1 MKHLQKVQGGWI
13 TTTTTLLLQFRSF
26 YEVSGDKIFKS
37 NNVMAQ
43 EYAVDFNLLC
53 SAKRL
58 HVQMILGTVFKKGR
72 KKGMFCNSETC

>member
-1 MKHLQKVQGGWI
+1 
-13 TTTTTLLLQFRSF
+13 
-26 YEVSGDKIFKS
+26 
-37 NNVMAQ
+37 MAQ